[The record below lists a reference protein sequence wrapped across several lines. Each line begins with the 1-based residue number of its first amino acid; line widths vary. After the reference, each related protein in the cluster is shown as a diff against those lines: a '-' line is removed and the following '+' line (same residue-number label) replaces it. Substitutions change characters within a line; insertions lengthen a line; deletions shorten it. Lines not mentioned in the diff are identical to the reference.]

1 MTMIPKKLIMNT
13 PTYLKKGDKIAIL
26 CPAGYI
32 KEDLTPAFDIL
43 RTWGLELEI
52 YPSTYSQWNQ
62 FAGDDELRTKDLQ
75 HALDATDIKAIIA
88 GRGGYGSVR
97 LIDRLDFSTFKK
109 SPKWFVGFSD
119 ITVIHSHIQ
128 RQLKTASIHG
138 QMVKSFLDASP
149 ESLATLKAALFGE
162 NKDLQY
168 TFSSSAHR
176 EGQARGILTGGNLAI
191 LHSILAS
198 DSDVDYDGKILF
210 IEDVGESYYNVDR
223 MLWALKRAKKLDK
236 LKGLIIGG
244 FTGMKDSEPS
254 FGQSVE
260 EIIMD
265 KVQEYD
271 YPVAFGCP
279 AGHIEDNR
287 ALVFGQEIELIV
299 RSANVSITYSK

>member
-1 MTMIPKKLIMNT
+1 MNT

-43 RTWGLELEI
+43 RDWGLELEI
-52 YPSTYSQWNQ
+52 YPSTYAQWNQ
-62 FAGDDELRTKDLQ
+62 FAGEDELRTKDLQ
-75 HALDATDIKAIIA
+75 QALDAPDIKAIIA

-97 LIDRLDFSTFKK
+97 LIDKLDFSTFTKA
-109 SPKWFVGFSD
+109 PKWLVGFSD
-119 ITVIHSHIQ
+119 ITVILSHIQ
-128 RQLKTASIHG
+128 NKLKSACIHG

-149 ESLATLKAALFGE
+149 ESLSTLKAALFGK
-162 NKDLQY
+162 NKDLHY
-168 TFSSSAHR
+168 TCSSPAQR
-176 EGQARGILTGGNLAI
+176 EGQAQGILTGGNLAI

-223 MLWALKRAKKLDK
+223 MLWALKRAKKLNN
-236 LKGLIIGG
+236 LKGLIVGG
-244 FTGMKDSEPS
+244 FTSMKDSDPS
-254 FGQSVE
+254 FGQTIE

-265 KVQEYD
+265 KVQEYT

-287 ALVFGQEIELIV
+287 ALVFGQEIELHV
-299 RSANVSITYSK
+299 TAENVSIIYMK

>member
-1 MTMIPKKLIMNT
+1 MNT
-13 PTYLKKGDKIAIL
+13 PTSLKKGDKIAIL

-43 RTWGLELEI
+43 RDWGLELEI
-52 YPSTYSQWNQ
+52 YPSTYAQWNQ
-62 FAGDDELRTKDLQ
+62 FAGEDELRAKDLQ
-75 HALDATDIKAIIA
+75 QALDAPHIKAIIA

-97 LIDRLDFSTFKK
+97 LIDKLDFSIFKK
-109 SPKWFVGFSD
+109 APKWLVGFSD
-119 ITVIHSHIQ
+119 ITVILSHIQ
-128 RQLKTASIHG
+128 NQLKTACIHG

-149 ESLATLKAALFGE
+149 ESLSTLKEALFGK
-162 NKDLQY
+162 NKDLHY
-168 TFSSSAHR
+168 TFSSPAR
-176 EGQARGILTGGNLAI
+176 RQGQAQGILTGGNLAI

-223 MLWALKRAKKLDK
+223 MLWTLKRAKKLNN
-236 LKGLIIGG
+236 LKGLIVGG
-244 FTGMKDSEPS
+244 FTSMKDSDPS
-254 FGQSVE
+254 FGQTIE

-265 KVQEYD
+265 KVREYN

-287 ALVFGQEIELIV
+287 ALVFGQEIELHV
-299 RSANVSITYSK
+299 TAENVSIIYIK